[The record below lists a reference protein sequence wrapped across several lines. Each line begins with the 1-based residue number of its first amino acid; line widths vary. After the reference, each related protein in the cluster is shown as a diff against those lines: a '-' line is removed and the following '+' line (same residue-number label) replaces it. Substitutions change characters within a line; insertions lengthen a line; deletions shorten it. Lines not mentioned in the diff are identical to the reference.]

1 MFSFQSHNQVLY
13 HLTQL
18 TSTVN
23 PKPKSFQV
31 KSKRENGFKKTVD
44 ENSRNHL
51 AKTEKCH
58 MEILLDKLNL
68 QNVITT
74 LHTKKANIHVML
86 HKLSTKIYD
95 ENLGENRWKTS
106 YVSGLSFTENK
117 HKFPCTEFTEPL
129 IVPIVYLFSQQNC
142 RTSCTFCIRNP
153 SNYHV
158 QIRSFKTK
166 RDENIELNTRP
177 SYASKFRKWLLQS
190 SNTNSSA
197 RIQTLESDFEKV
209 KKMFSSTKSSAGN
222 KQMDKMKT
230 AFIEGYEAGLQRQ
243 IRKGSMGPK
252 LLVHFIILA
261 CAASLTWYLV
271 FVSGGVFRFALSQRS
286 EISPEAISVTFSDV
300 KGVEDAMD
308 ELKNIVEF
316 LKNPEKFS
324 ALGGKL
330 PKGVLLVGPPGT
342 GKTLLAR
349 AVAGEAGVPFFH
361 AAGPEF
367 DEILVGQ
374 GARRVRE
381 LFKAAKLKAP
391 SVIFIDEIDSV
402 GAKRTTSVLHPYANQ
417 TINQLL
423 AEMDGFLQNEGVI
436 VLGATNRRDD
446 LDKAL
451 LRPGRFDVQ
460 VFVDKPNFLG
470 RKEILDL
477 YLSRILTRDIDIEY
491 LARCTAGFTGA
502 DIENMVNQSALKAAI
517 DDEKYVGMKHLEYAR
532 DKVIMGPEGKLK
544 ALDEEVKL
552 ITAYHEAGHA
562 LVSFFSK
569 DSVPIHKV
577 TIIPRGP
584 SLGHTSY
591 MHEKDVYHVS
601 KSELLA
607 RMDSM
612 MGGRAAEELI
622 FGPDK
627 VTTGAANDFKQAT
640 EIAEQM
646 VKTFGMSE
654 KVGFRAHLE
663 SKSQSYRIGNDYG
676 PSTNEL
682 IDNEVKRL
690 LQESYDRAKVILKT
704 HSKEHK
710 QIAEALL
717 KYETLDA
724 EDIKAIVNGKKTR
737 IEILNNQPPIIDPTK
752 HVL

>member
-23 PKPKSFQV
+23 PNPKLFQV
-31 KSKRENGFKKTVD
+31 KGKRENEFKKIVD
-44 ENSRNHL
+44 DTSYNHL

-58 MEILLDKLNL
+58 TEILLDKLNL

-74 LHTKKANIHVML
+74 LNTKKANVRVML
-86 HKLSTKIYD
+86 HKLSTKICK

-106 YVSGLSFTENK
+106 YVSGSNFTENK
-117 HKFPCTEFTEPL
+117 HKFPCTEFTKP
-129 IVPIVYLFSQQNC
+129 IIIPIVYLLSQQNC
-142 RTSCTFCIRNP
+142 STSCTFCIRNP

-158 QIRSFKTK
+158 QIRSFKTRRNVN
-166 RDENIELNTRP
+166 RDLNTRP
-177 SYASKFRKWLLQS
+177 SFTSRIRKWLLHS
-190 SNTNSSA
+190 SNT
-197 RIQTLESDFEKV
+197 TLESDFEKV
-209 KKMFSSTKSSAGN
+209 KNMFSSTESSAGN
-222 KQMDKMKT
+222 QDKVKT

-243 IRKGSMGPK
+243 IRGSSMWPK
-252 LLVHFIILA
+252 MLINIMSLIFIGSLA
-261 CAASLTWYLV
+261 WY
-271 FVSGGVFRFALSQRS
+271 FVIKSGGVFRFTIGQRS
-286 EISPEAISVTFSDV
+286 EINPEAISVTFSDV
-300 KGVEDAMD
+300 KGVEEAME
-308 ELKNIVEF
+308 ELRNIVEF
-316 LKNPEKFS
+316 LKNPDKFS

-349 AVAGEAGVPFFH
+349 AIAGEAGVPFFH

-381 LFKAAKLKAP
+381 LFKAAKAKAP

-402 GAKRTTSVLHPYANQ
+402 GAKRTNSVLHPYANQ

-460 VFVDKPNFLG
+460 VFVNKPNFLG

-477 YLSRILTRDIDIEY
+477 YLSRVLTRDIDIEY

-502 DIENMVNQSALKAAI
+502 DIENMVNQGALKAAI
-517 DDEKYVGMKHLEYAR
+517 DDDKYISMKHLEYAR

-544 ALDEEVKL
+544 AIDDEVKL

-562 LVSFFSK
+562 LVSFYTK

-591 MHEKDVYHVS
+591 MNEKDVYHVT
-601 KSELLA
+601 KSQLLA

-627 VTTGAANDFKQAT
+627 VTTGAANDFEQAT
-640 EIAEQM
+640 VVAEQM
-646 VKTFGMSE
+646 VKTYGMSE
-654 KVGFRAHLE
+654 KVGFRAHGDLNKRNY
-663 SKSQSYRIGNDYG
+663 SIGNEYG

-690 LQESYDRAKVILKT
+690 LQESYDRAKIILKT

-710 QIAEALL
+710 QLAEALL

-724 EDIKAIVNGKKTR
+724 EDIKAIANGKKTR